1 MALATKQRDR
11 PHARLYAEWLH
22 LPAWD
27 ALSPEAITLLV
38 TLMARFRPFDG
49 NCIALSDRQAAAL
62 AHCSRPTAVKAIAS
76 LVELGWLE
84 IEAIGSF
91 RGARDKRVSRYSLT
105 CQPRYAGEPAKMTFL
120 HWRPLASGQKENRKR
135 PQSVPPRAKEQTN
148 DSKLHTTTLDAQIVD
163 IASTSSSSGRPVH

>member
-27 ALSPEAITLLV
+27 ALSPEAISLLV

-84 IEAIGSF
+84 IEAIGSC
-91 RGARDKRVSRYSLT
+91 RGVRDKRVSRYSLT

-135 PQSVPPRAKEQTN
+135 PQSAPTRAKEQT
-148 DSKLHTTTLDAQIVD
+148 DDDRLHIASHDAQIVD
-163 IASTSSSSGRPVH
+163 ITGASSNSGRPVH